1 MAAVSPPFFCAPIP
15 RGLFFGRS
23 RCREIMLAIGT
34 YALYCGMKKIAA
46 LFMAAT
52 GIAYAQT
59 YNCDAANETLV
70 IKGKGNSVADLNI
83 TSSVGSLEIGA
94 AAGGISA
101 TDVSNGLNVGDV
113 GNVNVSG
120 TNVNVLDGKTVSG
133 DIVSTAHQRRLRR
146 GHRLQHHRT
155 VARLCRLRR
164 GDFGR
169 NLPQH
174 ERGHTVQLLKKRSA
188 QKIPNC
194 ASFS

>member
-1 MAAVSPPFFCAPIP
+1 
-15 RGLFFGRS
+15 
-23 RCREIMLAIGT
+23 MLAIGT
-34 YALYCGMKKIAA
+34 YALYCGMKKITA

-52 GIAYAQT
+52 GIACAQT

-94 AAGGISA
+94 ATGDISA

-133 DIVSTAHQRRLRR
+133 DIVSTTDFTLTNGGSARAEATTSPNSGASMPTTPRRFRAKS
-146 GHRLQHHRT
+146 T
-155 VARLCRLRR
+155 
-164 GDFGR
+164 
-169 NLPQH
+169 
-174 ERGHTVQLLKKRSA
+174 TT
-188 QKIPNC
+188 
-194 ASFS
+194 

>member
-1 MAAVSPPFFCAPIP
+1 
-15 RGLFFGRS
+15 
-23 RCREIMLAIGT
+23 MLAIGT
-34 YALYCGMKKIAA
+34 YALYCGMKKITA

-52 GIAYAQT
+52 GIACSQT

-94 AAGGISA
+94 ATGGISA

-133 DIVSTAHQRRLRR
+133 DIVSTTDFTLTNGGSARAEATTSPNSGASMPTTPRRFRAKS
-146 GHRLQHHRT
+146 T
-155 VARLCRLRR
+155 
-164 GDFGR
+164 
-169 NLPQH
+169 
-174 ERGHTVQLLKKRSA
+174 TT
-188 QKIPNC
+188 
-194 ASFS
+194 